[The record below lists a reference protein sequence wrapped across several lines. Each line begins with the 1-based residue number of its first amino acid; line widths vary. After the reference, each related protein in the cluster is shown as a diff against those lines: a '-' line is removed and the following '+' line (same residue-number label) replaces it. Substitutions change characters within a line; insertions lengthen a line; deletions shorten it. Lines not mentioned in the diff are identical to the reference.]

1 MSARKQMAGAKV
13 LKVVEK
19 RLDNRL
25 KKQTQDG
32 LATVFKELR
41 CGAIARKIKAGR
53 NVTGNTTM
61 GFRLCV
67 HDRLGPRY
75 DPIKRKFSP
84 MSANGK
90 RIEKKF
96 EENINGL
103 LESGGFKPMPSS
115 LISNLRKKDKAFEKS
130 VKKRKK

>member
-1 MSARKQMAGAKV
+1 MSEKV
-13 LKVVEK
+13 LKAVEK
-19 RLDNRL
+19 RLDKKL

-32 LATVFKELR
+32 LYTVFKELR
-41 CGAIARKIKAGR
+41 CGAVARDIKAGR
-53 NVTGNTTM
+53 NVTGNSAV

-75 DPIKRKFSP
+75 DPTTGKFSP
-84 MSANGK
+84 MTANGK

-103 LESGGFKPMPSS
+103 LESGGFKPMPSN
-115 LISNLRKKDKAFEKS
+115 LIPNLRKKDKAFEQR
-130 VKKRKK
+130 VKKRKKRKK

>member
-1 MSARKQMAGAKV
+1 MRAMSEKV
-13 LKVVEK
+13 LKAVEK
-19 RLDNRL
+19 RLDKKL

-41 CGAIARKIKAGR
+41 CGAIARDIKAGR
-53 NVTGNTTM
+53 NVSGNAAM
-61 GFRLCV
+61 GFRICI

-84 MSANGK
+84 MTANGK
-90 RIEKKF
+90 RIEKKM

-103 LESGGFKPMPSS
+103 LESGGFKPMPSN
-115 LISNLRKKDKAFEKS
+115 LIPNLRKKDKAFEKS
-130 VKKRKK
+130 VKKRRK